1 VSSGE
6 EAPDQLLANPRS
18 WRIHP
23 KAQQDALGSV
33 LDRVGWVS
41 GVLVNRTTGR
51 LVDGHLRVE
60 LALSRGEPSVPALR
74 PRAGPSRRRRC
85 THPPGSSHRRRAGR
99 HAGRPPGD
107 DRAAATVARHQLRR
121 TTETLMLVP
130 IS

>member
-1 VSSGE
+1 VNSPAPWRDRIVSSGE

-74 PRAGPSRRRRC
+74 PRAGPSRRPSMHAPTRVVA
-85 THPPGSSHRRRAGR
+85 SSAR
-99 HAGRPPGD
+99 RPPCWPCTG
-107 DRAAATVARHQLRR
+107 R
-121 TTETLMLVP
+121 
-130 IS
+130 